1 MKPVEARS
9 KPSRAIDPRVW
20 HALSTDEALAAV
32 TSDPQGL
39 NADEAERRLKAN
51 GPNRLPEPPR
61 PGLLRRLLAQFNNVL
76 IYVLIGA
83 GVLTLLLG
91 HRVDSAVIFA
101 VVVLNA
107 VIGFIQEGRAE
118 SALAA
123 IRSLID
129 PRCQV
134 LRGGQ
139 RVSLPAESLVVG
151 DVVLLEAGDRV
162 SADLR
167 LLQAH
172 SLRIDE
178 ALLTGESVAAE
189 KQTAIVAA
197 DSALGDRRCLAYS
210 GTLVATGSA
219 RGVVVATGVD
229 TELGHVSTLLGEV
242 QTLRTPLIERMDR
255 FARQLTVFIL
265 VVSALVLLLA
275 VGLHDTDWTDAFLA
289 VVGLAVAAI
298 PEGLPAVMTITLAI
312 GVQRMAARR
321 AIVRQLPAVETLG
334 TVTVICSDKTGT
346 LTRNQMSVERL
357 VTAEGEARIGGAGYA
372 PHGEVHWLGADPP
385 AEVAMRAARV
395 ALLCNDARL
404 LGEAS
409 GDWGVL
415 GDPMEGALRAFAQRL
430 GLDETAEQNAHP
442 RLDELPFESA
452 HLYMATEHRIGGARL
467 ALIKGA
473 PERVLALC
481 GTVLTETGSAP
492 LDGERWRCRIEAL
505 AADGLRV
512 LALAEAAL
520 DEGVGLAHSALP
532 GRCRLLGLVG
542 LIDPPREE
550 AIQAVAECRSAGMR
564 VKMITG
570 DHAATALAIAR
581 ELGLHPSPRVLTG
594 PALDALDPAAFAE
607 AAQAIEVFA
616 RVTPEHKLR
625 LVEALQAQGEVVAMT
640 GDGVNDAPALKRADV
655 GVAMGLKGTE
665 TAKQAADM
673 VLADDNFAT
682 IVAAVREGRVIFD
695 NLRKVIAWTL
705 PTNGGQM
712 MAIATALLL
721 GLDLPVTPAQILWI
735 NMICAVAL
743 GLTLAFEP
751 AEPGVMQRPPHGRG
765 ADLLDA
771 FLLWRVLLVSLLFLT
786 ACFGMFEASQAA
798 GHELA
803 LSRTLVVNTIVVLG
817 IFYLFAVRFH
827 EGSSLTLRGL
837 IGTPAVLIG
846 ITVAAAA
853 QFVLTYA
860 PPLQALFDTRA
871 VPLGWGFAVVG
882 TGVAL
887 LLALELEKALL
898 RGLRSLR
905 RRSG

>member
-1 MKPVEARS
+1 MQPSPARPEPYRH
-9 KPSRAIDPRVW
+9 KEPRLW
-20 HALSTDEALAAV
+20 HALSADEALTAV
-32 TSDPQGL
+32 ASDPLGL
-39 NADEAERRLKAN
+39 SVDEAGRRLRDR

-61 PGLLRRLLAQFNNVL
+61 RGLLRRLVAQFNNVL
-76 IYVLIGA
+76 IHVLIGA
-83 GVLTLLLG
+83 GVLTLVLG
-91 HRVDSAVIFA
+91 HRLDSAVIFG

-107 VIGFIQEGRAE
+107 VIGVLQEGRAE
-118 SALAA
+118 HAMAA

-129 PRCQV
+129 PRCRV
-134 LRGGQ
+134 LRGGL

-162 SADLR
+162 PADLR

-178 ALLTGESVAAE
+178 ALLTGESIAGEKSIDAVAS
-189 KQTAIVAA
+189 

-210 GTLVATGSA
+210 GSLVATGSA
-219 RGVVVATGVD
+219 RGLVVSTAAA
-229 TELGHVSTLLGEV
+229 TELGRISTLLGEV

-265 VVSALVLLLA
+265 AVSVLVLLLA
-275 VGLHDTDWTDAFLA
+275 VWLHGTDWTEAFLA

-334 TVTVICSDKTGT
+334 SVTVICSDKTGT
-346 LTRNQMSVERL
+346 LTRNKMSVERL
-357 VTAEGEARIGGAGYA
+357 LAAEGEARIEGLGYA
-372 PHGEVHWLGADPP
+372 PHGEVHWQGADPP
-385 AEVAMRAARV
+385 ADIAARAARV

-404 LGEAS
+404 LTQES

-430 GLDETAEQNAHP
+430 GLDETAEQDAHP
-442 RLDELPFESA
+442 RLNELPFDSA
-452 HLYMATEHRIGGARL
+452 HLYMATEHRIGDTRM
-467 ALIKGA
+467 ALVKGA

-492 LDGERWRCRIEAL
+492 LDGERWRCHIEAL

-607 AAQAIEVFA
+607 AAQDIQVFA

-712 MAIATALLL
+712 MAIAAALLL

-743 GLTLAFEP
+743 GMTLAFEP
-751 AEPGVMQRPPHGRG
+751 AEPGVMQRPPRGRG
-765 ADLLDA
+765 AVLLDA

-837 IGTPAVLIG
+837 IGTPAVLTG

-853 QFVLTYA
+853 QFMLTCA

-887 LLALELEKALL
+887 LLALELEKVLL